1 MEVMSSVSLTFD
13 ISRNSRFQLLT
24 VALKHELINEKV
36 KIAAEEEK
44 SENIFNFLSCMLVS
58 KWPSQ
63 KPLQH

>member
-1 MEVMSSVSLTFD
+1 MFLLEM
-13 ISRNSRFQLLT
+13 ISPLLCSIKLLT
-24 VALKHELINEKV
+24 VALKHKLINEKV

-44 SENIFNFLSCMLVS
+44 SESIFNFLSCMLVS